1 MKLDK
6 YGMGAMRGAL
16 LNKELEANPAL
27 LEQLRAGTADARV
40 FAQLM
45 KNVIMFYA
53 DAQDILEKDPVI
65 GPMIKGL

>member
-16 LNKELEANPAL
+16 LNKSLDSDPELLNKL
-27 LEQLRAGTADARV
+27 MDGVADPKE

-45 KNVIMFYA
+45 KNVIMYYA

-65 GPMIKGL
+65 GPMVKGL